1 MAYPSSPIY
10 KVPWNSKEWE
20 CAILERNDI
29 ARLGGDGDWVLY
41 RPSRLI
47 VRASAAAADDR
58 VRDALLR
65 NKVERCE
72 SEVAEVAK
80 ALDMEV
86 YTVRDDRLVELVREI
101 RSYVPSS
108 ASLDHVLLPGP
119 NVIHGD
125 DLPKPTDDPGDIPG
139 ASSQGEGKT
148 VLVLDTGFDPSKRR
162 TIAVE
167 SRAEDD
173 EIVDEYPFDGMRDPA
188 AGHGT
193 HIAGIIARTAPGAEI
208 VSRRVL
214 TKGVGQASDLEVA
227 AALLDANADVINC
240 SFGSTALCDAPPI
253 VLEEAIARLSPG
265 TVLVAAAGNA
275 GHSRV
280 NWPAAFNGVVAVGA
294 VGIPEDCEDW
304 QQTDFSNHGLWVDMC
319 APGVDIASTFLDLP
333 KEGFAGYATWTGT
346 SMAAPAV
353 SGAIAALASRPGM
366 DVAQAVAQLLTGRR
380 IGHIGAFV
388 DPQNF

>member
-1 MAYPSSPIY
+1 MAYPSNPIY
-10 KVPWNSKEWE
+10 EVPWNSKLWE
-20 CAILERNDI
+20 CAILERPDI

-47 VRASAAAADDR
+47 VRASAAADDR

-65 NKVERCE
+65 NKAERCE
-72 SEVAEVAK
+72 SAVAEVAK
-80 ALDMEV
+80 ALEMEV
-86 YTVRDDRLVELVREI
+86 FTVRDDRLVELVREI

-125 DLPKPTDDPGDIPG
+125 DVPKPTEDPGDIPG
-139 ASSQGEGKT
+139 ASGEGEGKT

-162 TIAVE
+162 TVDVE

-173 EIVDEYPFDGMRDPA
+173 EIVDEFPLDGMRDPA

-214 TKGVGQASDLEVA
+214 KTGIGQASDLEVA
-227 AALLDANADVINC
+227 EALLDAKADVINC
-240 SFGSTALCDAPPI
+240 SFGSTALGDAPPI
-253 VLEEAIARLSPG
+253 VIEEAIARLSPG
-265 TVLVAAAGNA
+265 TVLVAAVGNA

-294 VGIPEDCEDW
+294 VGMPEDCEDW

-353 SGAIAALASRPGM
+353 TGAIAAIASRPGM
-366 DVAQAVAQLLTGRR
+366 DVAQAVAQLLTGRT
-380 IGHIGAFV
+380 IGDIGAFV
-388 DPQNF
+388 DPKNL